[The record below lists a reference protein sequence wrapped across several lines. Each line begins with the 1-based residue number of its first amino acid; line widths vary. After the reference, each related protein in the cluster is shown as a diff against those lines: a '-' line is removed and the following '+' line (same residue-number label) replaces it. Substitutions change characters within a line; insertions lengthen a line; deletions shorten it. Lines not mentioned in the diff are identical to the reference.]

1 MNTFRISSS
10 LKYSI
15 ATFLLCTSVLTTG
28 VSIYPISLAM
38 CGTTTTTAPSSFY
51 ITIASISIIAAL
63 SLIIYLS
70 KLTLPIINNK
80 KQEVTYNIFEKRS
93 DSNDISTQIPET
105 TAMLTSSST
114 PNFKKPTTINASI
127 SSSNASISSSLPSTA
142 TSLTQPSQLALL
154 TPPLSPSFITNQN
167 TNVILTSPPSSLLS
181 QSLNIPPP
189 PPLPPNEKFLS
200 STIIKNPSITRLKSH
215 NKNFQEELKEKLQ
228 KIKEKIAKVSRHEI
242 L

>member
-38 CGTTTTTAPSSFY
+38 CSTTTTAPSSFY

-70 KLTLPIINNK
+70 KLTLSIINNK

-114 PNFKKPTTINASI
+114 PNFKKPTIINT
-127 SSSNASISSSLPSTA
+127 SISSSLPSTA

-200 STIIKNPSITRLKSH
+200 STIIKNPSITRFKSH